1 MEIFKEI
8 ITAAITVIASGKNEV
23 TEMLRK
29 KQSMYKQRKKRR
41 TWNTWST
48 TATPTTTTTTFNGNL
63 NPVHT

>member
-1 MEIFKEI
+1 MKKFCHNQNMQITLHMEIFKEI

-41 TWNTWST
+41 T
-48 TATPTTTTTTFNGNL
+48 
-63 NPVHT
+63 